1 MVAYQVWNICS
12 GRFHYTLV
20 AVMLDLEVI
29 EELIIEV

>member
-1 MVAYQVWNICS
+1 MVAYQVWNIRS